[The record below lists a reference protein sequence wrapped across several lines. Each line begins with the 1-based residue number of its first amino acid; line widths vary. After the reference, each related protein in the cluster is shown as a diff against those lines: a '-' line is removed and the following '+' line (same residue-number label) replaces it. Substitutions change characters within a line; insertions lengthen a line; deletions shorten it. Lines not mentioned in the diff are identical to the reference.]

1 MNGNN
6 MYLDKLATLSSTL
19 RKASMYKSDYQGYSS
34 LYTESYETT
43 HQNFIVKI
51 VRPRDIDREDDI
63 SIEFK
68 DSSGEEGF
76 RINFDNYY
84 DYDFDS
90 YGNNVTRKS
99 LSLFIDNSEIKDQK
113 IVSQLIEK
121 ISFESFLDKEIEI
134 SKNKYNQITI
144 QETQRNKDEQLRLEH
159 ATQEL
164 LSRLDKMNQTSSG
177 DIEKFKELV
186 SNISKYHI
194 KNFFTVEKNKDDF
207 LSHQPTVKY
216 LQDNFGDSKVFY
228 KKSSNH
234 FGDDQKTEILIS
246 NKEIKFEIVFQEYNY
261 SSESTDQKVYL
272 KADGKFIHD
281 DKIISDAIGKTGLIS
296 YLEGLYGKVK
306 TLKLAEEAQ
315 RSIDNSLKEKINTAK
330 AHNLL
335 NRLSNNPINDSFDF
349 NKMPL
354 EIDGSKI
361 WLNKD
366 LKLDRKDG
374 PAVEDFNGRD
384 FWFKNGEAYL
394 PEAKNESNS
403 NSQPH
408 NSVLGLVNK
417 FRNIFSSED
426 KNKKPKM

>member
-43 HQNFIVKI
+43 HQNFIVRI
-51 VRPRDIDREDDI
+51 VRQRDIDREDDI

-68 DSSGEEGF
+68 DSSGKEGF

-134 SKNKYNQITI
+134 SKNQYNQITI
-144 QETQRNKDEQLRLEH
+144 QQTQRNKDEQLRLEH

-234 FGDDQKTEILIS
+234 FGDDQKT
-246 NKEIKFEIVFQEYNY
+246 
-261 SSESTDQKVYL
+261 
-272 KADGKFIHD
+272 
-281 DKIISDAIGKTGLIS
+281 
-296 YLEGLYGKVK
+296 
-306 TLKLAEEAQ
+306 
-315 RSIDNSLKEKINTAK
+315 
-330 AHNLL
+330 
-335 NRLSNNPINDSFDF
+335 
-349 NKMPL
+349 
-354 EIDGSKI
+354 
-361 WLNKD
+361 
-366 LKLDRKDG
+366 
-374 PAVEDFNGRD
+374 
-384 FWFKNGEAYL
+384 
-394 PEAKNESNS
+394 
-403 NSQPH
+403 
-408 NSVLGLVNK
+408 
-417 FRNIFSSED
+417 
-426 KNKKPKM
+426 